1 MQIDDIDYKI
11 AQTAKQ
17 LAESC
22 VSSDINLAVAESCT
36 GGWLSKALTDIA
48 GSSRWFECGF
58 VTYSNDAK
66 MCMISVQQA
75 TLESYGAVSENT
87 VAEMARG
94 VLSHSNATLS
104 VAISGIA
111 GPDGGSAEKPVGLVW
126 FAFAMTVNNETNVFT
141 EKHLFKGDRKA
152 VRGQAVL
159 QALSGFIKIIQA
171 T

>member
-11 AQTAKQ
+11 TQTVKQ

-22 VSSDINLAVAESCT
+22 LDAGISIAVAESCT
-36 GGWLSKALTDIA
+36 GGWLSKVLTDIA

-66 MCMISVQQA
+66 MSMISVQQT
-75 TLESYGAVSENT
+75 TLESYGAVSKNT
-87 VAEMARG
+87 VSEMASG
-94 VLSHSNATLS
+94 VLAHSNATLS

-111 GPDGGSAEKPVGLVW
+111 GPDGGSVEKPVGLVW
-126 FAFAMTVNNETNVFT
+126 FAFASAFDQKVNVVT
-141 EKHLFKGDRKA
+141 EKHLFKGSREQ

-159 QALSGFIKIIQA
+159 QALSGFIQIIQLR
-171 T
+171 